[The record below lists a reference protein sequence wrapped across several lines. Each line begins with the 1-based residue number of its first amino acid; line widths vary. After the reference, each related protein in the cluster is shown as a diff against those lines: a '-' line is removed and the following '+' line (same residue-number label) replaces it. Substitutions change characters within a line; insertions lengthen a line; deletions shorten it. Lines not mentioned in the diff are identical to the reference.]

1 MINIYKCAYGYELI
15 IAEKM
20 QRNERDKKMNG
31 KETQTPS
38 PLPYRHCRHILKL
51 LSKGLL

>member
-20 QRNERDKKMNG
+20 QRNERDKKTNG
-31 KETQTPS
+31 KETQKYPLNPISTPIS
-38 PLPYRHCRHILKL
+38 PL
-51 LSKGLL
+51 